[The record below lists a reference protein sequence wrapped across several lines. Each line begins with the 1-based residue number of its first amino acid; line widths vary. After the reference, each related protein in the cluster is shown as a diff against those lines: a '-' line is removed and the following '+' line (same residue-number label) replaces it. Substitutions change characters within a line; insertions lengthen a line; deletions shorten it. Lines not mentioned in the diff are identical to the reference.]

1 MKKVLGL
8 LVLVVAMLSLASC
21 DVVKDFYESVIPPMN
36 AGDLATR
43 INDRMDELDS
53 YKAEMN
59 GTMKVY
65 IGGTEMVSELSGVSI
80 EMQGNSE
87 DYYYYDYSKVITKVK
102 SLGYEEVSE
111 EITAYNNGKAY
122 VMTSDSEYNYAF
134 FSVTEKERFIS
145 TLLSDDKEIDNF
157 STSGNKTFAKN
168 DDGSWVLDFSK
179 FSKGEVDKFSSRM
192 GIDDIAGISV
202 KDLNV
207 KIKASAE
214 YLVSEISIEFV
225 FNTEASISR
234 YTPELVLVIKY
245 GDFNSANKEVIKEN
259 EYTSVGDVAVLKQL
273 SKKLDEVYHN
283 DDGYLYLSVQQ
294 TVVPGSSSNNF
305 TETDKIKYGAE
316 EGKFHFEIDSTIKNN
331 KSDKQF
337 NQDCIVTCRDGE
349 MLVKPVLGSI
359 QSYTK
364 SEQEAKKYIKSLINP
379 TNYDIK
385 YVTEVNKISD
395 DVYIIALSADES
407 LYQSALVNYDISSRY
422 KVSSVYQIITVKTDD
437 DGVVSMES
445 ELEVTTVD
453 GPKLT
458 IKSELIFDYAE
469 EETK

>member
-1 MKKVLGL
+1 MKKVLV
-8 LVLVVAMLSLASC
+8 VLVIAVAMLSLASC
-21 DVVKDFYESVIPPMN
+21 DVVKDLYESVIPPMN
-36 AGDLATR
+36 ADDLVAR
-43 INDRMDELDS
+43 IDDSMDELDS
-53 YKAEMN
+53 YKAEMS
-59 GTMKVY
+59 GTMKIYVSG
-65 IGGTEMVSELSGVSI
+65 IEMISELSGVSI
-80 EMQGNSE
+80 EIQGNSA

-122 VMTSDSEYNYAF
+122 VMTSGSEYDYAF

-145 TLLSDDKEIDNF
+145 TLLSDSKEIDSF
-157 STSGNKTFAKN
+157 FTPENKTFAKN
-168 DDGSWVLDFSK
+168 DDGSWALEFSK
-179 FSKGEVDKFSSRM
+179 FSKDEVDKFSSSV

-234 YTPELVLVIKY
+234 YAPELVLVMKY
-245 GDFNSANKEVIKEN
+245 GDFNSASKEVIKEN
-259 EYTSVGDVAVLKQL
+259 EYKSVGDVAVLKQL
-273 SKKLDEVYHN
+273 SKKLDEVSRN
-283 DDGYLYLSVQQ
+283 DDGCLYLSIKQ

-305 TETDKIKYGAE
+305 TEIDKIKYGTE
-316 EGKFHFEIDSTIKNN
+316 DGKFHFEIDSTIKNN

-337 NQDCIVTCRDGE
+337 NQDCTITYRDGE
-349 MLVKPVLGSI
+349 MLVNPVLGQS
-359 QSYTK
+359 QSYPK
-364 SEQEAKKYIKSLINP
+364 SEQEAKNYIKSLINP

-395 DVYIIALSADES
+395 DVYIIILSADES
-407 LYQSALVNYDISSRY
+407 LYQRALVNYDIPSHY
-422 KVSSVYQIITVKTDD
+422 KVSSVYQIITVKTDA

-453 GPKLT
+453 ALKLT
-458 IKSELIFDYAE
+458 VKSELIFDYVE
-469 EETK
+469 EETE